1 MSGNK
6 ESQEN
11 RWNIHPGEILRE
23 ELLKPMGI
31 TVYELAKRIHLS
43 RSRVNDIVLE
53 RRAMTADTAL
63 RLARFFGTT
72 AAFWM
77 NLQITY
83 DLRKATNSASRELED
98 IEPVSRLVAAR

>member
-23 ELLKPMGI
+23 EFLKPMGI

-98 IEPVSRLVAAR
+98 IEPVSRL